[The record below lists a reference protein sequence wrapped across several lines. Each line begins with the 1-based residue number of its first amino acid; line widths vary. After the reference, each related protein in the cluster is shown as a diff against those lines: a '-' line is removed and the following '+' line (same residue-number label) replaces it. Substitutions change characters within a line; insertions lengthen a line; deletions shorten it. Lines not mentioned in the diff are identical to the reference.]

1 MIIEESIIGGII
13 SKIIN
18 DGTDISKSAIEQ
30 AVKKKCKEKSIQ
42 CQLYQAIVNTFNYIT
57 YNRHTKKQADTA
69 SIRTLVWQESHVTVT
84 TTFPQMQADAIST

>member
-30 AVKKKCKEKSIQ
+30 AVKKKCKEKVFS
-42 CQLYQAIVNTFNYIT
+42 VNYI
-57 YNRHTKKQADTA
+57 KQLLIHLTILHIIDIPK
-69 SIRTLVWQESHVTVT
+69 SRK
-84 TTFPQMQADAIST
+84 